1 MKKILSLICLLLV
14 SGCIRAGDYDLVPVR
29 KKILNMVNGYTINF
43 ADTEKMLLR
52 SEDRREHNFVLNKA
66 LTVKK
71 GETVLSD
78 KFFVV
83 DMYETI
89 AYVPSKKGALQT
101 TTVPTKLSNRQEYKI
116 LGTVSVDGAE
126 YNLLPSGLDD
136 YVFLFDNQGNFYNKA
151 GWVDDGTLKLLDEDV
166 FVYPS
171 DLKMKKVIKNSM
183 TSGKVYGGYEIKYGG
198 VKLDRV
204 WFDYLAFE
212 DDEDAGEY
220 ERISFPNKPGLI
232 MINGNGFRILEAS
245 DDALTYMILTTDE

>member
-1 MKKILSLICLLLV
+1 
-14 SGCIRAGDYDLVPVR
+14 
-29 KKILNMVNGYTINF
+29 MVNGYTINF

-151 GWVDDGTLKLLDEDV
+151 GWVDDGTLKLLDEEV

-171 DLKMKKVIKNSM
+171 DLKMKKVIKN
-183 TSGKVYGGYEIKYGG
+183 KFIQPLFIYK
-198 VKLDRV
+198 DC
-204 WFDYLAFE
+204 
-212 DDEDAGEY
+212 
-220 ERISFPNKPGLI
+220 
-232 MINGNGFRILEAS
+232 
-245 DDALTYMILTTDE
+245 